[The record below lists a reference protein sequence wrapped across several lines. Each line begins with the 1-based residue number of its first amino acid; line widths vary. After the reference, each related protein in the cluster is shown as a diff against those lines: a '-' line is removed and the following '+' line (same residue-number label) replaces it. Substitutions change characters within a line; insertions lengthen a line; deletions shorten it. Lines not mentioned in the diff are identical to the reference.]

1 MSDWIK
7 RKKTNVVNV
16 GSVKVG
22 GGNPISIQSMTNTE
36 TCDVNATINQI
47 NNLKSAGADIVRVSV
62 PSFDAASAFKKI
74 KQKVDI
80 PLVADIH
87 FDYKIAL
94 EVADSADCLR
104 INPGNIGKEAKIKE
118 VINAAKYNNVP
129 IRVGVNAGSLEKD
142 LQVKYGEPNA
152 DALVE
157 SALRHVDILERHNFD
172 NFKMS
177 LKASNIEMTV
187 EAYRKISKLINQP
200 LHLGITEAGSFRS
213 GTVKSSIGVGMLLSE
228 GIGDTIRIS
237 LASDPVDEVKI
248 GWDILKSLNIRS
260 RGVKIVACPSCS
272 RQNFNVIE
280 VVNELESRFEKITE
294 NSNIKHK
301 IINGES
307 LIGGG
312 TLPNITLSSP
322 VMVLDV
328 DKSENVLIKLI
339 SNEYP
344 IIPRVVDGKI
354 NIDLRSVF
362 ENQDD
367 EIAKFLNS
375 LYRACY
381 THKIRQ
387 SLNLLY
393 KSINLLKRFLTFV
406 V

>member
-129 IRVGVNAGSLEKD
+129 IRVGVNVGSLEKD

-280 VVNELESRFEKITE
+280 VVNELESRFEDISE
-294 NSNIKHK
+294 DIEVAVIGCYVNGP
-301 IINGES
+301 GES
-307 LIGGG
+307 KAADVGLTGASPKNLMYIDGE
-312 TLPNITLSSP
+312 PNN
-322 VMVLDV
+322 
-328 DKSENVLIKLI
+328 KI
-339 SNEYP
+339 SNENL
-344 IIPRVVDGKI
+344 VDE
-354 NIDLRSVF
+354 L
-362 ENQDD
+362 ENKVR
-367 EIAKFLNS
+367 EKIAKS
-375 LYRACY
+375 KAEIIAR
-381 THKIRQ
+381 
-387 SLNLLY
+387 S
-393 KSINLLKRFLTFV
+393 
-406 V
+406 

>member
-280 VVNELESRFEKITE
+280 VVNELESRFEDISE
-294 NSNIKHK
+294 DIEVAVIGCYVNGP
-301 IINGES
+301 GES
-307 LIGGG
+307 KAADVGLTGASPKNLMDIDGE
-312 TLPNITLSSP
+312 PNN
-322 VMVLDV
+322 
-328 DKSENVLIKLI
+328 KI
-339 SNEYP
+339 SNENL
-344 IIPRVVDGKI
+344 VDE
-354 NIDLRSVF
+354 L
-362 ENQDD
+362 ENKVR
-367 EIAKFLNS
+367 EKIAKS
-375 LYRACY
+375 KAEIIAR
-381 THKIRQ
+381 
-387 SLNLLY
+387 S
-393 KSINLLKRFLTFV
+393 
-406 V
+406 

>member
-74 KQKVDI
+74 KQKVNI

-280 VVNELESRFEKITE
+280 VVNELESRFEDISE
-294 NSNIKHK
+294 DIEVA
-301 IINGES
+301 IIGCYVNGPGES
-307 LIGGG
+307 KAADVGLTGASPKNLMYIDGE
-312 TLPNITLSSP
+312 PNN
-322 VMVLDV
+322 
-328 DKSENVLIKLI
+328 KI
-339 SNEYP
+339 SNENL
-344 IIPRVVDGKI
+344 VDE
-354 NIDLRSVF
+354 L
-362 ENQDD
+362 ENKVR
-367 EIAKFLNS
+367 EKIAKS
-375 LYRACY
+375 KVEIIAR
-381 THKIRQ
+381 
-387 SLNLLY
+387 S
-393 KSINLLKRFLTFV
+393 
-406 V
+406 